1 MYNKISKI
9 IEKHQGSIVD
19 EVRDYIGASS
29 IGSECLRQIWYE
41 FKGLKTKGVA
51 PKIRRTWAIGKR
63 LEGLVIDWLQDAGVL
78 MDLDGQTYRSAY
90 VPIFQGHFDA
100 IIFL

>member
-41 FKGLKTKGVA
+41 FKGVKTRWCCA
-51 PKIRRTWAIGKR
+51 
-63 LEGLVIDWLQDAGVL
+63 
-78 MDLDGQTYRSAY
+78 
-90 VPIFQGHFDA
+90 
-100 IIFL
+100 